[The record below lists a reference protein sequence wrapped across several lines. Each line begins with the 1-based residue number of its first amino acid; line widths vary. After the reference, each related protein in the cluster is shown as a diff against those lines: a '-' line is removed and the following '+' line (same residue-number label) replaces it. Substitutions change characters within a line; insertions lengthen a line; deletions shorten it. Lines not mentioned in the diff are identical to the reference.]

1 MAQNGSGFSAEERAA
16 MKEAA
21 AERRAQAK
29 ADKSAAK
36 RELNL
41 QGVLDAI
48 AAMDDADR
56 VLAERFHAIVTE
68 TAPDLEPK
76 TWYGMPAYGRD
87 GTALC
92 FFQAASKFKARYA
105 TIGFQD
111 TARLDDGEFW
121 PTSFAVVSFTDDVA
135 ARVKDLVARAVE

>member
-48 AAMDDADR
+48 AAMEDADR

-121 PTSFAVVSFTDDVA
+121 PTSFAVVSFTDEVA

>member
-1 MAQNGSGFSAEERAA
+1 MAQSGSGFSADERAA

-29 ADKSAAK
+29 IEKSAAK

-56 VLAERFHAIVTE
+56 AIAERFHTIVTE

-87 GTALC
+87 GTAV
-92 FFQAASKFKARYA
+92 
-105 TIGFQD
+105 IGFQD
-111 TARLDDGEFW
+111 VAHLDDGEMW
-121 PTSFAVVSFTDDVA
+121 PTSFAVVSFTDEVEV
-135 ARVKDLVARAVE
+135 RVRDLVVRAVG